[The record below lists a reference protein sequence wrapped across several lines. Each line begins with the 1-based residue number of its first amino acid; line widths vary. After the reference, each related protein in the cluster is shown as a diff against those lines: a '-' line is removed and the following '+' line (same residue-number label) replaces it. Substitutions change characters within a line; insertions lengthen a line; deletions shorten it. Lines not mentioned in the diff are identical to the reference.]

1 MWDERNTGTNLP
13 AQIELYAE
21 DPDGHPDAYKFLFMA
36 KGGGSANKSY
46 LYQETKALLN
56 PTRMMQF
63 LEEKLRLIGTA
74 ACPPYH
80 LADRHR
86 RHPRRVRAE
95 DREVRLGEV
104 PRHAADRRAR

>member
-1 MWDERNTGTNLP
+1 MWEEKNTGTNLP

-36 KGGGSANKSY
+36 KGGGSANKS
-46 LYQETKALLN
+46 LPVPGDQGAAEPDADDAV
-56 PTRMMQF
+56 PGG
-63 LEEKLRLIGTA
+63 EAALIGTA

-86 RHPRRVRAE
+86 RHRRPSTR
-95 DREVRLGEV
+95 
-104 PRHAADRRAR
+104 